1 MERVKNISHL
11 YVGIVV
17 TIVLIEPILNLLN
30 INIDEVFALNDAEY
44 KEYEYDENLYENTLK
59 NSYEEILKNDVIERL
74 KSEGYNISNVEIK
87 YNDETL
93 EPEEIHLKLE
103 YEDGYVQPIKIEVSN
118 SESSVVNTFTKNKI
132 KNIINEIYGVK
143 KENIYILWM
152 LMIG

>member
-74 KSEGYNISNVEIK
+74 KSEGYKISNVEIK

-143 KENIYILWM
+143 KENIYILW
-152 LMIG
+152 IDKY

>member
-1 MERVKNISHL
+1 MERVKNILHL

-74 KSEGYNISNVEIK
+74 KSEGYKISNVEIK

-143 KENIYILWM
+143 KENIYIL
-152 LMIG
+152 